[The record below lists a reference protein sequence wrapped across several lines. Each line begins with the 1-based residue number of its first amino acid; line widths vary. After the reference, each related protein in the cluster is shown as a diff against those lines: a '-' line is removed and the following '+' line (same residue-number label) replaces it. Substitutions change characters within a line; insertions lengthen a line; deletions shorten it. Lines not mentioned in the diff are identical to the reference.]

1 MKQNYYRDLFD
12 KYKYDIRK
20 TWGIIQTIINKNN
33 DKSNIA
39 DSVRINNKEINNPA
53 DIANSFCDY
62 FTNVGPQLSNQIPQS
77 RHIYVQYLNKQNIT
91 SSRSLYLTPTDSN
104 EISRIIKL
112 LKNKKSSGTYGISSW
127 MLKKLNITIS
137 EPLAIIINKSI
148 ENGIFPDAL
157 KIAKIIPIFK
167 SKENNQL
174 NNYRPISLLSSISK
188 IFEKILYKRLY
199 NFINDKL
206 TKRQYGFR
214 AKHSTIQ
221 AITEMY
227 TDIIESFD
235 NKSMTIA
242 TILDLS
248 KAFDTIDHNIIINK
262 LKHMESGGWH

>member
-1 MKQNYYRDLFD
+1 
-12 KYKYDIRK
+12 
-20 TWGIIQTIINKNN
+20 
-33 DKSNIA
+33 
-39 DSVRINNKEINNPA
+39 
-53 DIANSFCDY
+53 
-62 FTNVGPQLSNQIPQS
+62 
-77 RHIYVQYLNKQNIT
+77 
-91 SSRSLYLTPTDSN
+91 
-104 EISRIIKL
+104 
-112 LKNKKSSGTYGISSW
+112 
-127 MLKKLNITIS
+127 MLKKLNIAIS

-199 NFINDKL
+199 NFINEKL

-242 TILDLS
+242 TFLDLS

-262 LKHMESGGWH
+262 LKTYGIRGVALKWFKSYLVSPFIHNIY